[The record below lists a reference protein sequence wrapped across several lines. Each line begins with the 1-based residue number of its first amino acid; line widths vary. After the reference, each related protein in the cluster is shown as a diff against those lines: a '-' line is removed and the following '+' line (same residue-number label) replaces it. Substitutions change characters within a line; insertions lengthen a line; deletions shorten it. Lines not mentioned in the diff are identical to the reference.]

1 MAMGCVQCA
10 MWAHGRVL
18 ADTAWALPERLTR
31 PEISTDEGGL
41 WAVLDRE
48 EQRLRRSHFVVRDHG
63 LQEYLQNMVGRMVG
77 AHATDVRVYPMR
89 VPYPNATMYP
99 NGMMHVWSGLLL
111 RAENEAQLAS
121 VLGHELGHYLQRHGI
136 AQLRDLKSRA
146 AVASVVG
153 WAGLPGLVGVLALS
167 AGMGAYSRDHE
178 RESDSIGVSL
188 MQSAGYDPR
197 EASKVWANLRAE
209 AAAGTAGDSQKSW
222 PMFATHPASDERQA
236 ALEKQAAGSQGDV
249 AEAGYWSK
257 LEPMLPDLV
266 DDELKRAQYDES
278 IHLFSRMQAR
288 RPQHARLFFARG
300 EAFRLRSKEGDI
312 DRALAD
318 FAACLSRERPP
329 AQAHRAL
336 GFMHRQRGDK
346 AAAADAFKNY
356 LSLDAAAP
364 DAAMVQSYL
373 SELS

>member
-1 MAMGCVQCA
+1 MGCAQCA
-10 MWAHGRVL
+10 LWAHGRVL

-31 PEISTDEGGL
+31 PEVTTDEGGL

-63 LQEYLQNMVGRMVG
+63 LQEYLQNMVGRMAG
-77 AHATDVRVYPMR
+77 AHASDIRVYPMR

-178 RESDSIGVSL
+178 RESDSIGVTL

-209 AAAGTAGDSQKSW
+209 AAAGTVGDPQKSW
-222 PMFATHPASDERQA
+222 PMFATHPSSDERQA

-249 AEAGYWSK
+249 AQASYWRK
-257 LEPMLPDLV
+257 LEPMLQDLV

-278 IHLFSRMQAR
+278 IHLFSRMQVR
-288 RPQHARLFFARG
+288 RPQHAGLFFARG
-300 EAFRLRSKEGDI
+300 EAYRLRAKEGDV

-318 FAACLSRERPP
+318 FAACLSHERPP

-336 GFMHRQRGDK
+336 GFLHRQRGDK

-356 LSLDAAAP
+356 LNLDATAP
-364 DAAMVQSYL
+364 DAAMVQSYI